1 MMHCDFAG
9 YSLFSYTPKA
19 RSMAWIIIIICCC
32 YYNYIITIIIII
44 IIVVVV
50 LIVVSVVLRQSG
62 YNVICN

>member
-9 YSLFSYTPKA
+9 CSLFSYTPKA

-32 YYNYIITIIIII
+32 YYNYIIMIIIII
-44 IIVVVV
+44 IIVV

-62 YNVICN
+62 YNVDCN